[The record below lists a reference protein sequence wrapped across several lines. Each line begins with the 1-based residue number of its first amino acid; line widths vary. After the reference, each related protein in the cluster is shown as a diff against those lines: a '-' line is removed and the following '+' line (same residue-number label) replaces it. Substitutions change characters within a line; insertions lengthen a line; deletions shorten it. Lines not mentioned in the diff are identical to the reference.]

1 MGDSPE
7 KVAQYP
13 NFNGQEKSLV
23 FNPVNQ
29 LYYFIRDGK
38 VYEYSPQTTRTSV
51 VSDEPVTTVTVSDNG
66 DVLFAT
72 SNRQV

>member
-7 KVAQYP
+7 KLAEYP

-23 FNPVNQ
+23 FNPKNQ

-38 VYEYSPQTTRTSV
+38 VYEYSPQNSRTSV
-51 VSDEPVTTVTVSDNG
+51 VSDEPATTVAVSDNG
-66 DVLFAT
+66 DVIFAT
-72 SNRQV
+72 TNRQV